1 MGHKK
6 DNEKL
11 RTRRQL
17 DRLKWETAKELGLE
31 EGAGPAGEELE
42 PDNRRVQDEKGAVK
56 RGEEALAEEG
66 KRKAELNLTGV
77 FKKATEQFRKRVLD
91 AAKRGRGRQGP

>member
-31 EGAGPAGEELE
+31 EGAGPAGE
-42 PDNRRVQDEKGAVK
+42 
-56 RGEEALAEEG
+56 ALQPE
-66 KRKAELNLTGV
+66 NLGV
-77 FKKATEQFRKRVLD
+77 DIHIRSTVSTVN
-91 AAKRGRGRQGP
+91 